1 MNGATIEERNYYAE
15 SYIALVGEIIKETQ
29 NIIKEIKKAMSE
41 V

>member
-1 MNGATIEERNYYAE
+1 MNGATSENRNYYAE

-29 NIIKEIKKAMSE
+29 DIIKEIKKAMSE